1 MSAIN
6 KVEEIKASVKESK
19 VIKKVSIGLAVAGG
33 IAVVGA
39 AIYATSKG
47 LKAADLV
54 NAATEAAPEV
64 ATSDHLLDEQT
75 RHDGLSRAGVVRK
88 NEAKRHLG
96 EHVLIDG

>member
-19 VIKKVSIGLAVAGG
+19 VIKKVGIGLAVVGG

-47 LKAADLV
+47 LKATDLV

-64 ATSDHLLDEQT
+64 ANAAVET
-75 RHDGLSRAGVVRK
+75 V
-88 NEAKRHLG
+88 EAA
-96 EHVLIDG
+96 I